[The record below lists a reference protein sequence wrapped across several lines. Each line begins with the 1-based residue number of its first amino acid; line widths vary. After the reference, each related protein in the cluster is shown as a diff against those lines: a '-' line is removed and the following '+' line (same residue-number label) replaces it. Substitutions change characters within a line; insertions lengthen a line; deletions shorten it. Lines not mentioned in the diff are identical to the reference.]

1 MALCRTQGSVKVYI
15 IGSTAACFHEP
26 HVEKCWTIY
35 RIILWV
41 LNMIEGFWRFSS
53 PDWSLLW
60 RHVCLLHGE
69 LCLVIKTLA
78 VAILVLAGLLHC
90 VCIISW
96 WDRRIK
102 VEHTVRKNRMRISEH
117 VILGDSVYNKVW
129 YLKGILHNM
138 RILFL
143 YTPSCHPRQMTFFRQ
158 TED

>member
-1 MALCRTQGSVKVYI
+1 MQDTG
-15 IGSTAACFHEP
+15 
-26 HVEKCWTIY
+26 KCQSLYYWLHSCLLPWATCWEVLTIY

-41 LNMIEGFWRFSS
+41 LKY
-53 PDWSLLW
+53 DWGILKIFLTRLELLW

-102 VEHTVRKNRMRISEH
+102 VEHLSGRDRMRISEH

-158 TED
+158 TGGLEK